1 MAQVGIVGLG
11 LLGSAIAARL
21 IAAGHEVIGY
31 DLSPECRTSLLAAGG
46 AAAESAEAVVRQCDV
61 VVISLPD
68 SKVVANVLDSLSPQ
82 LRPGLRIIDTTTGAP
97 EETTMIAA
105 SLAKRGV
112 EYLDATVLGSS
123 VQTRCGDV
131 VVMVG
136 GSAESFAV
144 SRELLASFAREVFY
158 VGPVGAGSRMKL
170 VVNLV
175 LGLNRAVLAEGLT
188 LAKAL
193 ELDLPQALAVLQS
206 GAAYSAVMDSK
217 GEKMLTGDFSP
228 QARLSQHL
236 KDVRL
241 MLEAAERTATPL
253 PLSEVHR
260 QLLDRAEAAGF
271 GDADNSAVIRAFDR

>member
-1 MAQVGIVGLG
+1 VPQVGIIGLG

-21 IAAGHEVIGY
+21 
-31 DLSPECRTSLLAAGG
+31 LAAGNEVVG
-46 AAAESAEAVVRQCDV
+46 FDVSQDCRESLAAAGGQIAKSPEEVAQQCNVVLL
-61 VVISLPD
+61 SLPD
-68 SKVVANVLDSLSPQ
+68 STVVASVLKQLDSQ
-82 LRPGLRIIDTTTGAP
+82 LRPGLRIVDTSTGEP
-97 EETTMIAA
+97 LETVAIAA
-105 SLAKRGV
+105 ALAARGI

-123 VQTRCGDV
+123 VQTRAGDV

-136 GSAESFAV
+136 GSAEGFAA
-144 SRELLASFAREVFY
+144 SRELLSCFAREVFH
-158 VGPVGAGSRMKL
+158 VGPAGAGSRMKL

-193 ELDLPQALAVLQS
+193 ELDLPMALAVLQS
-206 GAAYSAVMDSK
+206 GAASSAVMESK
-217 GEKMLTGDFSP
+217 GAKMLSGDFSP

-241 MLEAAERTATPL
+241 MLGAAERTGTQL

-260 QLLDRAEAAGF
+260 RLLERAEAAGF
-271 GDADNSAVIRAFDR
+271 GDADNSAVLRAFDR

>member
-1 MAQVGIVGLG
+1 
-11 LLGSAIAARL
+11 
-21 IAAGHEVIGY
+21 
-31 DLSPECRTSLLAAGG
+31 LAAGNEVVG
-46 AAAESAEAVVRQCDV
+46 FDLAPDCRESLAAAGGQIAESPEAVAQQSNV
-61 VVISLPD
+61 VLLSLPD
-68 SKVVANVLDSLSPQ
+68 STVVASVLKELDSQ
-82 LRPGLRIIDTTTGAP
+82 LRPGLRIVDTSTGEP
-97 EETTMIAA
+97 LETEAIAA
-105 SLAKRGV
+105 ALAEREV

-123 VQTRCGDV
+123 VQTRAGDV

-136 GSAESFAV
+136 GSAEGFAA
-144 SRELLASFAREVFY
+144 SRELLSCFAREVFH

-193 ELDLPQALAVLQS
+193 ELDLPMALAVLKS
-206 GAAYSAVMDSK
+206 GAAFSAVMESK
-217 GEKMLTGDFSP
+217 GAKMLAGDFSP

-241 MLEAAERTATPL
+241 MLAAAERTGTPL

-260 QLLDRAEAAGF
+260 LLLEQAETAGY
-271 GDADNSAVIRAFDR
+271 GDADNSAVLRAFDR